1 MLRMT
6 ILGGLPVAVPDIFL
20 GAGAPSSAI
29 DRSHSLRSLD
39 SATGGASFAPH
50 HARMWVNR
58 FAILARRG
66 GKVNAGF

>member
-29 DRSHSLRSLD
+29 DRSHSLSSLYLPP
-39 SATGGASFAPH
+39 AALASLP
-50 HARMWVNR
+50 REDR
-58 FAILARRG
+58 
-66 GKVNAGF
+66 